1 MTRKYTHEQL
11 VQRLDKPGWQTRAA
25 NESTPVEGSL
35 RTLVE
40 AAHAR
45 HTEGQAAG
53 LLQEIITKIEVDM
66 VQLQELWHHL
76 GLPV

>member
-1 MTRKYTHEQL
+1 MASKYTHEQL
-11 VQRLDKPGWQTRAA
+11 VERLDKPGWRTAA
-25 NESTPVEGSL
+25 ENEAMPREGSL

-45 HTEGQAAG
+45 RAKGQSSG
-53 LLQEIITKIEVDM
+53 LLREIVTEIEVDM